1 MNYKLKATLFVLLFS
16 AGFIYCDPAAVVDVK
31 SPVLDTIHIGD
42 QIWMKHNTSILL
54 PNSFWYERDSINN
67 HQNGRLYFFSAA
79 QNACPKGFHI
89 PTDEEWQILIDHFG
103 GNDQAGLAL
112 MEGGA
117 SGLNLPLPGY
127 RSGNS
132 SNDLFGKKGEQ
143 GFYWSS
149 TVKGDQTAFAR
160 LFTANS
166 TVITDIFYRR
176 ANAFS
181 VRLIMDAKP
190 KSNSK

>member
-1 MNYKLKATLFVLLFS
+1 MNYKVKATLFVLLCS
-16 AGFIYCDPAAVVDVK
+16 ASFIFCGPA
-31 SPVLDTIHIGD
+31 PVGDAKFHSLDTIHIGD
-42 QIWMKHNTSILL
+42 QVWMKHNTSINL
-54 PNSFWYERDSINN
+54 PNSFWYERDSLNN
-67 HQNGRLYFFSAA
+67 HHNGRLYFFSAA
-79 QNACPKGFHI
+79 LNSCPKGFHI
-89 PTDEEWQILIDHFG
+89 PTDEEWQVLIDRFG
-103 GNDQAGLAL
+103 GNDQAGKAL

-160 LFTANS
+160 MFSANS
-166 TVITDIFYRR
+166 SVITDIYYRR

-181 VRLIMDAKP
+181 VRLIMDTPALK
-190 KSNSK
+190 

>member
-1 MNYKLKATLFVLLFS
+1 MNYKFKATLYILLFS
-16 AGFIYCDPAAVVDVK
+16 AGFIYCGPAPEVDAK
-31 SPVLDTIHIGD
+31 SPKLDTIHIGD
-42 QIWMKHNTSILL
+42 QVWMKHNTAVNL

-79 QNACPKGFHI
+79 QNSCPKGFHI
-89 PTDEEWQILIDHFG
+89 PTDEEWQVLIDRFG
-103 GNDQAGLAL
+103 GNEQAGKAL
-112 MEGGA
+112 MEGGI

-132 SNDLFGKKGEQ
+132 ANDLFGKKGEQ

-149 TVKGDQTAFAR
+149 TVKGDQTAYAR
-160 LFTANS
+160 MFTANS
-166 TVITDIFYRR
+166 NVITDAFYRR

-181 VRLIMDAKP
+181 VRLIMDAP
-190 KSNSK
+190 ASK

>member
-1 MNYKLKATLFVLLFS
+1 MNYKLKATLFVLLCS
-16 AGFIYCDPAAVVDVK
+16 AGFIYCGPAAVGDVK
-31 SPVLDTIHIGD
+31 SPLLDTIHIGD

-89 PTDEEWQILIDHFG
+89 PTDEEWQVLIDRFG
-103 GNDQAGLAL
+103 GNEQAGKAL
-112 MEGGA
+112 MEGGD

-132 SNDLFGKKGEQ
+132 SSDLFGKKGEQ

-149 TVKGDQTAFAR
+149 TVKGDQTAYAR

-166 TVITDIFYRR
+166 TVITNIFYRR

-181 VRLIMDAKP
+181 VRLIMDAPP
-190 KSNSK
+190 KSK

>member
-1 MNYKLKATLFVLLFS
+1 MNYKLKATLCVLLCS
-16 AGFIYCDPAAVVDVK
+16 AGFIYCGPAAVGDVK
-31 SPVLDTIHIGD
+31 SSLLDTIHIGD
-42 QIWMKHNTSILL
+42 QIWMKHNTSLLL

-79 QNACPKGFHI
+79 QNSCPKGFHI
-89 PTDEEWQILIDHFG
+89 PTDEEWQVLIDRFG
-103 GNDQAGLAL
+103 GNDQAGIAL

-160 LFTANS
+160 MFSANS
-166 TVITDIFYRR
+166 SVITDIYYRR

-181 VRLIMDAKP
+181 VRLIMNAHP
-190 KSNSK
+190 KSK